1 MHDKISAWRDK
12 RNKKKEN
19 IKFIVGIIVRHS
31 GHFMYSS
38 HLENSCNII
47 RKIEINHDGVIIGWQ
62 NKCYIN
68 SPYDDRKELN
78 YFLNSSD
85 VHFCACNEPSQP
97 HYKILIED
105 DRECYVLQR
114 MIINN
119 NSYKL
124 YVFYYLSFI

>member
-1 MHDKISAWRDK
+1 
-12 RNKKKEN
+12 
-19 IKFIVGIIVRHS
+19 
-31 GHFMYSS
+31 MYSS
-38 HLENSCNII
+38 HLEDSWNII
-47 RKIEINHDGVIIGWQ
+47 RKREVHHHDGVIIGWQ

-85 VHFCACNEPSQP
+85 IHFCACNESSANQP

-105 DRECYVLQR
+105 DGECYVPQS

-124 YVFYYLSFI
+124 YIFYYLSFI